1 MANRPL
7 WLTYTINKDM
17 DNEFDKQASKILR
30 ENMSR
35 DISAERWSEENA
47 LDEFSHLLKK
57 NIAEFENELTTEGGI
72 DVIGLKDIV
81 DDIVGANVLDD
92 DVKAQ
97 AIGYLRQR
105 AEAAGLEEF
114 DLYGEEGIFSDIDG
128 EIDEFNKEE
137 NRRERARDRGREAE
151 DKGDWDEWNRQENK
165 REAGK

>member
-1 MANRPL
+1 MSS
-7 WLTYTINKDM
+7 
-17 DNEFDKQASKILR
+17 EFDNQASKILR
-30 ENMSR
+30 ENID
-35 DISAERWSEENA
+35 DISAERWSDEW
-47 LDEFSHLLKK
+47 DTTEFSPQLKQA
-57 NIAEFENELTTEGGI
+57 ITEFENELTTEGGI

-81 DDIVGANVLDD
+81 DEIHGANVLDD
-92 DVKAQ
+92 DVKEQ

-165 REAGK
+165 REAARDKGR